1 MGILNVTPDSFSD
14 GGRFL
19 DSGAAVARGEQMA
32 AEGADVVDVGG
43 ESSRPGALPVDEAEE
58 LRRVLPVVERLA
70 GTVRVSIDTV
80 KPAVARAALGAG
92 ATLVND
98 VRGELW
104 PIAAEQGAGWV
115 SMHSRGTPR
124 TMQSL
129 TDYDDVVAEVHT
141 LVLGAAARAR
151 EAGVGEVWVDPGI
164 GFAKTAAQ
172 NVALLAALPELA
184 AAAAAAGVGVLVG
197 TSRKGFLGRYGA
209 PSPDQPLGAEN
220 RLEAS
225 LAFAVWAMACGVG
238 MVRVHDVAD
247 TVRAAAIVAPAT
259 PTVPAAPCTGAPW
272 SQDDHGAS
280 GRPDDHDA
288 YGRPD
293 DGSPT
298 HAVSEVRR

>member
-19 DSGAAVARGEQMA
+19 DPGAAVARGEQMA

-70 GTVRVSIDTV
+70 GTVRVSIDTT
-80 KPAVARAALGAG
+80 KPAVARAAAGAG

-104 PIAAEQGAGWV
+104 PIAAELGAGWV

-129 TDYDDVVAEVHT
+129 TDYDDLVGEVRT
-141 LVLGAAARAR
+141 RVLDAAAQAR
-151 EAGVGEVWVDPGI
+151 DAGVGEVWVDPGI

-172 NVALLAALPELA
+172 NVALLAALPELV

-209 PSPDQPLGAEN
+209 PSPDQPLGAES

-225 LAFAVWAMACGVG
+225 IAMAVWAMAAGVG

-247 TVRAAAIVAPAT
+247 TIRAAALVGPG
-259 PTVPAAPCTGAPW
+259 TGSTRSP
-272 SQDDHGAS
+272 DHAGEAC
-280 GRPDDHDA
+280 R
-288 YGRPD
+288 
-293 DGSPT
+293 
-298 HAVSEVRR
+298 

>member
-19 DSGAAVARGEQMA
+19 VPEAAVARGEQMV
-32 AEGADVVDVGG
+32 AEGADVIDVGG
-43 ESSRPGALPVDEAEE
+43 ESSRPGASPVEESEE
-58 LRRVLPVVERLA
+58 LRRVLPVVEGLA

-80 KPAVARAALGAG
+80 KPAVARAAVAAG

-104 PIAAEQGAGWV
+104 SLAAELGAGWV
-115 SMHSRGTPR
+115 SMHSRGVPR

-129 TDYDDVVAEVHT
+129 TDYEDVVGEVRTH
-141 LVLGAAARAR
+141 VLDAAARAR
-151 EAGVGEVWVDPGI
+151 DAGASEVWVDPGI

-172 NVALLAALPELA
+172 NVALLAALPELVA
-184 AAAAAAGVGVLVG
+184 AAESVGTGVLVG

-209 PSPDQPLGAEN
+209 PSLDRPLGAEE

-225 LAFAVWAMACGVG
+225 IALAVWAMATGVG

-247 TVRAAAIVAPAT
+247 TVRAAALMAPHSGAMSS
-259 PTVPAAPCTGAPW
+259 PAGAGGSGGVPGEAC
-272 SQDDHGAS
+272 
-280 GRPDDHDA
+280 R
-288 YGRPD
+288 
-293 DGSPT
+293 
-298 HAVSEVRR
+298 

>member
-1 MGILNVTPDSFSD
+1 MMASVTSRPLVMGILNVTPDSFSD

-19 DSGAAVARGEQMA
+19 DPGLAIARGEQMA

-43 ESSRPGALPVDEAEE
+43 ESSRPGAFPVDEAEE
-58 LRRVLPVVERLA
+58 LRRVLPVVERLV
-70 GTVRVSIDTV
+70 GTVRVSIDTT
-80 KPAVARAALGAG
+80 KPAVARAAVGAG

-104 PIAAEQGAGWV
+104 PVAAEMGVGWV

-129 TDYDDVVAEVHT
+129 TDYDDVVGEV
-141 LVLGAAARAR
+141 LSCVLHAAARAR
-151 EAGVGEVWVDPGI
+151 DAGVDEVWVDPGI

-172 NVALLAALPELA
+172 NIALLAALPELVA
-184 AAAAAAGVGVLVG
+184 AATATGVGVLVG

-209 PSPDQPLGAEN
+209 RASDQPLGAES

-225 LAFAVWAMACGVG
+225 IATAVWAMASGVG

-247 TVRAAAIVAPAT
+247 TVRAAALAAPAA
-259 PTVPAAPCTGAPW
+259 PAVPAAAAARGTCSTR
-272 SQDDHGAS
+272 S
-280 GRPDDHDA
+280 PDDPVVGEA
-288 YGRPD
+288 AR
-293 DGSPT
+293 
-298 HAVSEVRR
+298 EVRQ